1 MMNDQYLRPFEQ
13 RKYVMFKIAI
23 DMFDKKKYICKML
36 TSSLPSFGGLFL
48 LRFGSLFFW
57 DAADLRF
64 PILLK
69 FFPSI
74 DLFIYQI
81 IRFSCTDVSNEHFS
95 NELLEMEGI
104 SQRQFIN
111 SPVSMTFQQST
122 LSTTDAF
129 GSISS
134 HSMLFLN
141 MFFSDFPKI
150 LFWFGRITEKPE

>member
-1 MMNDQYLRPFEQ
+1 MSHSIRMMNDQYLRPFEQ

-81 IRFSCTDVSNEHFS
+81 IRFSGTDVSNVHFS

-141 MFFSDFPKI
+141 ICLVIFQKFCFD
-150 LFWFGRITEKPE
+150 LVE

>member
-1 MMNDQYLRPFEQ
+1 MINTFVLLNNESMSCLKLQLICSTKKICMQNAYL
-13 RKYVMFKIAI
+13 IAFFI
-23 DMFDKKKYICKML
+23 WWTLFVAFRLAVFLRC
-36 TSSLPSFGGLFL
+36 SRFSFSHF
-48 LRFGSLFFW
+48 
-57 DAADLRF
+57 AE
-64 PILLK
+64 I

-74 DLFIYQI
+74 DLFTNQI
-81 IRFSCTDVSNEHFS
+81 IRFSGTDVSNVHFS

-141 MFFSDFPKI
+141 IF
-150 LFWFGRITEKPE
+150 